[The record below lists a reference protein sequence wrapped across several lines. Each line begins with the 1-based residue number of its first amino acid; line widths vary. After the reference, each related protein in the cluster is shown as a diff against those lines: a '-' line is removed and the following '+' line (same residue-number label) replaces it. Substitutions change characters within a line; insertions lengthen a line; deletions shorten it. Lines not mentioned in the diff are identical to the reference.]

1 MWNWSE
7 VLKLFL
13 SYSSKLFLND
23 ERYAVHGIDATLEMI
38 EQAQKLPFKSLQCQ
52 NLEDTLDENSESF
65 DAVVCVGVFDFIVNR
80 KRVLDEIARILKKG
94 GVAGITIPEPTA
106 SKENIHEFWNQSKLK
121 MIKSDQFFGYKD
133 SQNGQVVNFLG
144 FLLKKI

>member
-1 MWNWSE
+1 M
-7 VLKLFL
+7 
-13 SYSSKLFLND
+13 ND

-38 EQAQKLPFKSLQCQ
+38 EKAQKLPFKSLNCQ
-52 NLEDTLDENSESF
+52 NLEETLHESSESF

-80 KRVLDEIARILKKG
+80 KRVLKEIARLLKKG

-106 SKENIHEFWNQSKLK
+106 SKENIDEFWNQSNLK
-121 MIKSDQFFGYKD
+121 IIKTDQFFGYRD

-144 FLLKKI
+144 FLLKKT